1 VIDSRR
7 LIPSGVRVVYNERA
21 VMSKMKDFIL
31 DIDYLINVEKME
43 IPEVAAVMD
52 CTIGMVEDAICI
64 IRDIFDEPLQ

>member
-1 VIDSRR
+1 
-7 LIPSGVRVVYNERA
+7 
-21 VMSKMKDFIL
+21 MKDFIL

-43 IPEVAAVMD
+43 IPEVAFLMD

>member
-1 VIDSRR
+1 
-7 LIPSGVRVVYNERA
+7 
-21 VMSKMKDFIL
+21 MSKMKDFIL

-64 IRDIFDEPLQ
+64 IRDIFDETLQ

>member
-7 LIPSGVRVVYNERA
+7 LTPSDAPIAYNERA

-43 IPEVAAVMD
+43 IPEVAFLMD